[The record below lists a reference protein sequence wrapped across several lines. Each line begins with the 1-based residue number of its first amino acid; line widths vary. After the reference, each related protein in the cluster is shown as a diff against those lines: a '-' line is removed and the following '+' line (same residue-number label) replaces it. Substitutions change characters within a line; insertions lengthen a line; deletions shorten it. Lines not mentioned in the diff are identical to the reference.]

1 MTIRIN
7 WCQFTIPPARDRG
20 GQLLP
25 LQRSRLRLASQAPT
39 TLGPVPSRRV
49 VYQHCWPQT
58 FLLEESFASEG
69 DRALSAA
76 PRLRRLVADTIMASP
91 DTYSEVVLGKP
102 PREYAEWIVDPQH
115 WGGQIELT
123 VRARILFENFSI
135 AFQF

>member
-1 MTIRIN
+1 MLSPTSGK
-7 WCQFTIPPARDRG
+7 P
-20 GQLLP
+20 
-25 LQRSRLRLASQAPT
+25 QAPPPLAPVLLT
-39 TLGPVPSRRV
+39 GRIVCQPLESTLEKRTAVWKRRKAKR
-49 VYQHCWPQT
+49 
-58 FLLEESFASEG
+58 LLAHSEG

-76 PRLRRLVADTIMASP
+76 PRLRRLVADTILASP

-123 VRARILFENFSI
+123 VRARLEENFSI

>member
-1 MTIRIN
+1 MQPGTFEKRTAVS
-7 WCQFTIPPARDRG
+7 QRRKAKR
-20 GQLLP
+20 LL
-25 LQRSRLRLASQAPT
+25 
-39 TLGPVPSRRV
+39 G
-49 VYQHCWPQT
+49 H
-58 FLLEESFASEG
+58 SEG

-123 VRARILFENFSI
+123 VRARILFENFYCISI
-135 AFQF
+135 LKRAVGELSACVWGRRCCASTTAA